1 MTVFG
6 IALRKP
12 TFNETTAA
20 AIMAIGLWLTGLG
33 IAHASG
39 HALDMRDAGALL
51 LVSSWACIGVRIGLG
66 VDQGGRHLAA
76 NVAVIAVLLGLYD
89 SAVALAA

>member
-6 IALRKP
+6 ITLCKP
-12 TFNETTAA
+12 TFNEITAA
-20 AIMAIGLWLTGLG
+20 TVMGIGLWLTGLG

-39 HALDMRDAGALL
+39 HALDIRDAGALL
-51 LVSSWACIGVRIGLG
+51 LVSSWACIAVRIGLG
-66 VDQGGRHLAA
+66 VDQGSRHLLV
-76 NVAVIAVLLGLYD
+76 NMAVIAVLLGLYD

>member
-6 IALRKP
+6 ITLRKP
-12 TFNETTAA
+12 TFNEITAA
-20 AIMAIGLWLTGLG
+20 TVMGIGLWLTGLG

-51 LVSSWACIGVRIGLG
+51 LVSSWACIAVRIGLG
-66 VDQGGRHLAA
+66 VDQGSRHLIV
-76 NVAVIAVLLGLYD
+76 NIAVITVLLGLYD

>member
-6 IALRKP
+6 IALHKP
-12 TFNETTAA
+12 TFDEITAA
-20 AIMAIGLWLTGLG
+20 AIMGIGLWMTGLG

-39 HALDMRDAGALL
+39 HALDIRDAGAML
-51 LVSSWACIGVRIGLG
+51 LVSSWACIAVRIGLG
-66 VDQGGRHLAA
+66 VDRGGRQLVV

-89 SAVALAA
+89 SAIALAV